1 MILLVFS
8 SGLVVA
14 GIRDSRILTR
24 ERAVREIPLEDELPF
39 RNAFQEALPLGWS
52 YWILPGAYNRLIKGS
67 RKSLSIPLEEV
78 FGKPLIVLAAT
89 EDHAQIVRDRN
100 RLIAGEVRSYRAE
113 RRFIRKDGVPVWV
126 RTSVSHLRSNG
137 EQHTIALVEDITEQ
151 KQAREKLKN
160 QAMRDLLTGLPNRR
174 HFEEALEAAIRLS
187 KEALVQQSAEVAL
200 LYLDL
205 DGFKLVNDTLGHRV
219 GDLLL
224 KEVGARVRERLQDSD
239 LLARVGGDE
248 FSIVL
253 TGMDGPK
260 APACVAQRLL
270 KAFNSP
276 FQIESREINIGASIG
291 ISRYPLDGDDS
302 ITLVQSADAAM
313 YCAKRS
319 GAGRYQFFTPQM
331 KQDAHQRLM
340 IESRLQRAL
349 DHHELSVQFQPQY
362 ELASNTLVRFEA
374 LCRWFNP
381 ELGQVPPDRFIPVAE
396 KTGLIAEIGKFV
408 LREACRQALQWQGG
422 RLPVQVA
429 VNVSAVQFARADF
442 VNSVIDIL
450 HETGLGPALLELEL
464 TESSLIQ
471 DREDAVRKMHFLKTL
486 GVRMS
491 IDDFGTGYSS
501 LSYLQNMPVDAL
513 KVDRSFTGKLGS
525 SQTALSMVRAMIAMA
540 RALGIRV
547 VTEGVENSAQVEIL
561 RQLGC
566 DEVQGYYFGRPE
578 DGKASVERVFREMMP
593 VDSALVL
600 EVNARSKRTLK

>member
-1 MILLVFS
+1 MAKRSPNIGREIAAAETL
-8 SGLVVA
+8 
-14 GIRDSRILTR
+14 RDS
-24 ERAVREIPLEDELPF
+24 ELPF
-39 RNAFQEALPLGWS
+39 RGAFEEAAVGMV
-52 YWILPGAYNRLIKGS
+52 ILDVAGRIQSVNRGFTDITLYSPEELIGKRLIH
-67 RKSLSIPLEEV
+67 
-78 FGKPLIVLAAT
+78 LASA
-89 EDHAQIVRDRN
+89 EDHAQILSDRQL
-100 RLIAGEVRSYRAE
+100 LIDKKVRSYRAE
-113 RRFIRKDGVPVWV
+113 RRFIRKDGVSVWV

-151 KQAREKLKN
+151 KLARENLKS
-160 QAMRDLLTGLPNRR
+160 QAMHDLLTGLPNRR
-174 HFEEALEAAIRLS
+174 HFEEILEEAIGLS
-187 KEALVQQSAEVAL
+187 KSALVQDGAEVAL

-205 DGFKLVNDTLGHRV
+205 DGFKLVNDTLGHRA

-224 KEVGARVRERLQDSD
+224 KDVGSRIRECVQDSGQV
-239 LLARVGGDE
+239 ARMGGDE

-253 TGMDGPK
+253 MGLDGPQF
-260 APACVAQRLL
+260 PACVAQRLL
-270 KAFNSP
+270 KAFTLP
-276 FQIESREINIGASIG
+276 FPIDSREISIGASIG
-291 ISRYPLDGDDS
+291 IGRYPLDGDDA
-302 ITLVQSADAAM
+302 IALLQSADTAM
-313 YCAKRS
+313 YSAKRS

-362 ELASNTLVRFEA
+362 ELAGNTLVRFEA

-396 KTGLIAEIGKFV
+396 KTGLIVEIGKYV
-408 LREACRQALQWQGG
+408 LGEACRQALLWQKG

-442 VNSVIDIL
+442 VNSIVDVL
-450 HETGLGPALLELEL
+450 HETGLKPALLELEL

-471 DREDAVRKMHFLKTL
+471 DREDAVRKMHLLGML

-501 LSYLQNMPVDAL
+501 LSYLQNTPVDAL
-513 KVDRSFTGKLGS
+513 KVDRSFAAKLGS
-525 SQTALSMVRAMIAMA
+525 SQTVLSMVRAMIAMA

-547 VTEGVENSAQVEIL
+547 VMEGVENSAQVEIL

-566 DEVQGYYFGRPE
+566 DEVQGYYYGRPE
-578 DGKASVERVFREMMP
+578 DAQASVERIARENITRETMP
-593 VDSALVL
+593 VEQCMPADANDLVAL
-600 EVNARSKRTLK
+600 R